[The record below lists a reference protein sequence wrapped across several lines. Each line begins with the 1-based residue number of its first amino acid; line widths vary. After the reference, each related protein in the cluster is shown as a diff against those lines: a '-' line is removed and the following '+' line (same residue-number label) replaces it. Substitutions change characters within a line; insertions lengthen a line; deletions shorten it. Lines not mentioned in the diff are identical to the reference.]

1 MHCAEYYQ
9 FVRELIRR
17 HVNVSVI
24 RSYLVM
30 MLAPWEQIVMLAMH
44 EAVIGK
50 GSVRGSLSQWRKE
63 MVLDL

>member
-1 MHCAEYYQ
+1 MPCAEYYQ

-30 MLAPWEQIVMLAMH
+30 MLAPWEQIVMLAMD

-50 GSVRGSLSQWRKE
+50 SLIENNQSEGIREEK
-63 MVLDL
+63 

>member
-1 MHCAEYYQ
+1 
-9 FVRELIRR
+9 
-17 HVNVSVI
+17 
-24 RSYLVM
+24 M
-30 MLAPWEQIVMLAMH
+30 MLAPWEQIVMLAMD